1 MIGTVMRFKLKKTL
15 VGIATLSML
24 CPMASHADVT
34 PGKWI
39 FDGFSR
45 STRDGQ
51 GSTCVG
57 AGGDTHAFDVD
68 HCNNATSETQ
78 QSRQAVH
85 ADKKAA
91 GEAAAAARAQAK
103 ADAQAKLTGGHK
115 DGGVLRPDGSRL
127 RDGYGRDCVR
137 NGSGLVVSGD
147 CSVPSAPSS
156 GSAGMSAATAAAAPA
171 PAPVAPGSE
180 LAPGSK
186 GAYVTRPAG
195 TEVRDGY
202 GRSCIKDGRWS
213 QGLATENCDP
223 GLFSAW
229 RSTQQPEME
238 LAKRIQMPP
247 PQVSWPPAA
256 PAPAANVAADTGSAA
271 APIEAPKGDAP
282 VIDTALPVFPI
293 TKYEFSPE
301 EEETAALLDDDDD
314 DATDDIAADGAAL
327 ADDDEDAVAMM
338 ADETDDDGI
347 PEAEAMAAE
356 DDDEYDSAVAAADD
370 DDDDD
375 DSDGVAAFAGD
386 DVMRDDENLALA
398 ELGADDDLGDEEPD
412 LLASDEADDDEPDVF
427 ASDDVM
433 RDDENLALAE
443 LGDDGEPDLLAADE
457 TNDGEPDLFAEDD
470 ATSRVA
476 ESSLAPR
483 IKQAPPEVVR
493 SSEAVVVAAAAP
505 AKAAAQ
511 SPAEFPVTKYEY
523 DPNSSSG
530 SLTTSDAA
538 ATAALAATADDAD
551 ALADAD
557 DAPAPT
563 AVAAAEQE
571 YKDIPRPSDMLAA
584 SDRELPAD
592 KPEPLPPLTDP
603 SDMAPPKDTPKVD
616 GGGAKPAEPKPVAAA
631 HSPEVSCPPTTI
643 QLEPGRFDF
652 DKWVLRPQ
660 AKEKLDAV
668 AAKLKDNR
676 CEAVNIIGHTD
687 RIGSNKYNQRLSE
700 RRANAAK
707 DYLVKKHG
715 IAENLIT
722 AIGKGESELITKAA
736 DCKGKR
742 KKALI
747 ACYGP
752 DRRVEVTV
760 RTK

>member
-57 AGGDTHAFDVD
+57 AGGDTHAFDAN
-68 HCNNATSETQ
+68 HCNNATSESQ
-78 QSRQAVH
+78 QARQAAL

-91 GEAAAAARAQAK
+91 SEAAAAAKAQAK
-103 ADAQAKLTGGHK
+103 AEAQAKLTGGAT
-115 DGGVLRPDGSRL
+115 DGRVRRADGVRLLDGF
-127 RDGYGRDCVR
+127 GRECVR
-137 NGSGLVVSGD
+137 NGSGLPVSGD
-147 CSVPSAPSS
+147 CSAGATASSSSS
-156 GSAGMSAATAAAAPA
+156 GGSSGGGSKVSAAAAAAP
-171 PAPVAPGSE
+171 VEPGSE

-186 GAYVTRPAG
+186 GAYVTRPIG

-213 QGLATENCDP
+213 PGLATENCDP
-223 GLFSAW
+223 SLFSAW
-229 RSTQQPEME
+229 RSTQQPSTE
-238 LAKRIQMPP
+238 LAKRIQQRPP
-247 PQVSWPPAA
+247 EVAWPPAA
-256 PAPAANVAADTGSAA
+256 PAPAAVADSGAAQWDNSPGA
-271 APIEAPKGDAP
+271 APPAVSSKADAP
-282 VIDTALPVFPI
+282 IIDNALPVFPI
-293 TKYEFSPE
+293 TKYELAPE
-301 EEETAALLDDDDD
+301 EEETAALLDDEDD
-314 DATDDIAADGAAL
+314 DAVEDTSADGSAL

-347 PEAEAMAAE
+347 AEAEPLVAEE
-356 DDDEYDSAVAAADD
+356 DDDDQDGAVAMADD
-370 DDDDD
+370 DGDDDD
-375 DSDGVAAFAGD
+375 GSDGVAAFAGD
-386 DVMRDDENLALA
+386 DL
-398 ELGADDDLGDEEPD
+398 
-412 LLASDEADDDEPDVF
+412 
-427 ASDDVM
+427 M

-443 LGDDGEPDLLAADE
+443 LGDDGDPDDTPDDGEPDLFADETPDDGEPDMLAADE
-457 TNDGEPDLFAEDD
+457 TDDGEPDLFAEDD

-476 ESSLAPR
+476 ESNLAPR
-483 IKQAPPEVVR
+483 IKQAPPEVAR
-493 SSEAVVVAAAAP
+493 SSAPVVVAAAP
-505 AKAAAQ
+505 AKAASQ

-523 DPNSSSG
+523 DPNSGSG
-530 SLTTSDAA
+530 SATTSDAA
-538 ATAALAATADDAD
+538 ATAALAATADDGPD

-557 DAPAPT
+557 NEPTPA
-563 AVAAAEQE
+563 AVAATETE
-571 YKDIPRPSDMLAA
+571 YTDIPTPNSMLASA
-584 SDRELPAD
+584 DRELPAD
-592 KPEPLPPLTDP
+592 KPEPLPALTDP
-603 SDMAPPKDTPKVD
+603 SDVAPPKDTPKVD

-631 HSPEVSCPPTTI
+631 HSPEVSCPPTII

-676 CEAVNIIGHTD
+676 CEAINIIGHTD
-687 RIGSNKYNQRLSE
+687 RIGSSKYNQRLSE

-707 DYLVKKHG
+707 QYLVKKHG

-722 AIGKGESELITKAA
+722 AIGKGESELLTKAA